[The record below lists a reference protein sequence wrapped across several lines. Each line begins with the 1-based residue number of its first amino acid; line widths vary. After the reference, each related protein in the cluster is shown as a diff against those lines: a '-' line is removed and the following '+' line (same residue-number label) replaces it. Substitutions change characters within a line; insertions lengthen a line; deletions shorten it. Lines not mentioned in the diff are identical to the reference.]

1 MANEEKEEKRANQE
15 ELEREQREERERIQG
30 YEQEDRDYYIQD
42 AKTWRDEAQTW
53 YDNRQDELELY
64 NFKLDLKKSLLES
77 ATDDEIKEQY
87 QQEFDDVK
95 DQIRRIQ
102 VDIGYDKRNL
112 QSNQNHLDRLIMEND
127 AIKANLEFESGKS
140 DLLALEAEKDA
151 LYSTAKDGKAA
162 LESQLVVLNDLLYSV
177 DDEVIIEEINA
188 KIAEFSGQI

>member
-42 AKTWRDEAQTW
+42 AKTWRDEAQTR

-102 VDIGYDKRNL
+102 VDIG
-112 QSNQNHLDRLIMEND
+112 
-127 AIKANLEFESGKS
+127 
-140 DLLALEAEKDA
+140 
-151 LYSTAKDGKAA
+151 
-162 LESQLVVLNDLLYSV
+162 
-177 DDEVIIEEINA
+177 
-188 KIAEFSGQI
+188 